1 VTGTVHVI
9 GTGLS
14 GLACSLSLVKAG
26 RTVVVHDAAAHAGG
40 RARSFH
46 DPALDRLID
55 NGNHLMLGANP
66 ALFAYL
72 DDIGAHDVLDGQAR
86 AVFPFV
92 DLASGERWVIRPNA
106 GRLPWWIAA
115 PSRRVPGSRWY
126 NYLAALRLHD
136 CPPEATV
143 AEVLGS
149 AGPINDRLW
158 KPFCDAVLNA
168 APTDAAAAL
177 LWPVLRETF
186 LRGEVAMRAY
196 IARDGLSPALIDPAL
211 AWLKSNG
218 ASFRFNNR
226 LRTVHRSDTY
236 VDTLEFTSGSETLGE
251 HDAAVLAVPPTVAA
265 GLLHGLPS
273 PEDSRAIV
281 NGHFLLDRPAALPGG
296 ERLLGLVGGTAHWLF
311 ARGDVVSVTVSAAQ
325 ELVDEPADAIAA
337 RLWSDIVAALG
348 LAGTALPT
356 HRIVKEK
363 RATFAQTP
371 ASLSRRPGPRIG
383 FANFFLAG
391 DWTDTHLPATIEGA
405 IRSGRLAA
413 KFILGKA

>member
-1 VTGTVHVI
+1 MI
-9 GTGLS
+9 GAGVA
-14 GLACSLSLVKAG
+14 GLACAVSLVKEG
-26 RTVVVHDAAAHAGG
+26 RRVVLHEAANHAGG

-46 DPALDRLID
+46 EPALDRLVD

-66 ALFAYL
+66 AVFAYL
-72 DDIGAHDVLDGQAR
+72 DDIGARGVLDGQVSA
-86 AVFPFV
+86 AFPFV
-92 DLASGERWVIRPNA
+92 DLASGARWVVRPNA

-115 PSRRVPGSRWY
+115 PSRRVPGSRWFH
-126 NYLAALRLHD
+126 YLRALRLHD
-136 CPPEATV
+136 CPREATV
-143 AEVLGS
+143 AEVLGA
-149 AGPINDRLW
+149 AGPLHDRLW

-168 APTDAAAAL
+168 DPGEAAAAL

-211 AWLKSNG
+211 DFLQANG
-218 ASFRFNNR
+218 AALRLNSR
-226 LRTVHRSDTY
+226 LRAVTRSDTR
-236 VDTLEFTSGSETLGE
+236 VAALEFTGGGEVLGGD
-251 HDAAVLAVPPTVAA
+251 DAAVLAVPPAVAT
-265 GLLHGLPS
+265 GLLPGLAAPG
-273 PEDSRAIV
+273 DSRAIV

-325 ELVDEPADAIAA
+325 ALVDEPADAVAA
-337 RLWSDIVAALG
+337 RLWSDIAAALG
-348 LAGTALPT
+348 LADAALPA

-371 ASLSRRPGPRIG
+371 ASLTRRPGPRIG
-383 FANFFLAG
+383 YGNFFLAG
-391 DWTDTHLPATIEGA
+391 DWTDTGLPATIEGA

-413 KFILGKA
+413 KCALGKAQDGK